1 MEQSKYVAFP
11 IDNKHIMEEFSD
23 VIHNG
28 DYLEYHHGRTI
39 KQAFYHQGLLWEL
52 GYSLGSNHFSV
63 ELMSFVLETEEVL
76 KIMKE
81 RIMTLNNDEYK
92 VKVDIRDISNGF
104 LCQFLKQ
111 ID

>member
-1 MEQSKYVAFP
+1 MEQAKYAAFP
-11 IDNKHIMEEFSD
+11 IDNKHIMEDFSD

-28 DYLEYHHGRTI
+28 DYLEYHHGRTT
-39 KQAFYHQGLLWEL
+39 KQAFYHQGFLWEL
-52 GYSLGSNHFSV
+52 GYSFGSNHFSV
-63 ELMSFVLETEEVL
+63 ELMSFVLEPEEAL

-81 RIMTLNNDEYK
+81 RIMTLNDDEYE
-92 VKVDIRDISNGF
+92 VKVDIRDLSNGF